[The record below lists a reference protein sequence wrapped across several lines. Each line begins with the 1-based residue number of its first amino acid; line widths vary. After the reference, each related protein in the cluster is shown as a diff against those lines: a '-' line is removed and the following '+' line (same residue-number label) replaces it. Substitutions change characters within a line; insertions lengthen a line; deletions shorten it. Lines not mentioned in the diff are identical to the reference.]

1 MKNYILR
8 IRPYDTAYDAARG
21 ITQQAHFAKVTSRY
35 LEEYLQGI
43 CVWSLMQLSDGTI
56 LCVFEQS
63 ASNYLP
69 EYLRDEFDVLYKNT
83 DGYQLEVCEDI
94 S

>member
-8 IRPYDTAYDAARG
+8 IRPYYGTYDEARG
-21 ITQQAHFAKVTSRY
+21 ITQQAHFTKVTSRY

-43 CVWSLMQLSDGTI
+43 CVWSLMQLSDSTI

-63 ASNYLP
+63 ASNYL
-69 EYLRDEFDVLYKNT
+69 EEFFRDEFDELYKYT
-83 DGYQLEVCEDI
+83 DGYELEMCADI